1 MLRALKVIVPVL
13 PTPLPPKTAPVPPEL
28 FAVVLPKLSEAL
40 LLVALIPMP
49 VGFVIVVVPIERL
62 LATVVRVIPVVLL
75 LVEEALVRIKPDVT
89 LLRLRA
95 GPDVALMVP
104 RLDSPFPLVAATGP
118 ARLRAVM
125 LSAQKLMVGVP
136 LLTRLPPAPADV
148 LLTVVFPKLRTEVPK
163 VF

>member
-62 LATVVRVIPVVLL
+62 PATVVRVIPVVLL

-95 GPDVALMVP
+95 GPDVALMV
-104 RLDSPFPLVAATGP
+104 RLGHSAVPVVGATGREP
-118 ARLRAVM
+118 LPGVM
-125 LSAQKLMVGVP
+125 LSAQKLRVEVP
-136 LLTRLPPAPADV
+136 LLTRLTRVPADV